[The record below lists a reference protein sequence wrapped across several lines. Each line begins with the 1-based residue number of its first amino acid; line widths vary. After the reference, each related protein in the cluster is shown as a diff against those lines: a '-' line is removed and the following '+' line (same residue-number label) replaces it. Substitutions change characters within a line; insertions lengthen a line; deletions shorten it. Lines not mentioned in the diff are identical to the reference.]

1 MMRFSEFYGP
11 ERQRE
16 LLAEAEHR
24 RLGQAATGNR
34 QPWLISLKGEN
45 IMYRKI
51 VIALIVVGSL
61 IIGYSSLAQA
71 SHNCNSDSTVSAA
84 NPELNV
90 SCKNDVIAGNESAT
104 LRAVEASA
112 ARYNAMAEYYAANS
126 TTRAIEA
133 SAARYTGL
141 AEYYAANSATRA
153 IEASAARYTGLAGYY
168 TAAKGTAGSTFLA
181 ANPEL
186 MAYNRYTVEQEWHRM
201 HFPGR

>member
-24 RLGQAATGNR
+24 RLGQAITGNR
-34 QPWLISLKGEN
+34 RPWLRSLKGDN
-45 IMYRKI
+45 TMYRKM

-61 IIGYSSLAQA
+61 IIGYSSLTQA

-90 SCKNDVIAGNESAT
+90 ACKYHSVVASNET
-104 LRAVEASA
+104 ELP
-112 ARYNAMAEYYAANS
+112 
-126 TTRAIEA
+126 RAIEA
-133 SAARYTGL
+133 SVARYSAMAG
-141 AEYYAANSATRA
+141 YYAANSATSA
-153 IEASAARYTGLAGYY
+153 IEAGAVQYTGLVGYDV
-168 TAAKGTAGSTFLA
+168 AAKGTASSTFLA

-186 MAYNRYTVEQEWHRM
+186 MTYNRYTAEQEWHRM